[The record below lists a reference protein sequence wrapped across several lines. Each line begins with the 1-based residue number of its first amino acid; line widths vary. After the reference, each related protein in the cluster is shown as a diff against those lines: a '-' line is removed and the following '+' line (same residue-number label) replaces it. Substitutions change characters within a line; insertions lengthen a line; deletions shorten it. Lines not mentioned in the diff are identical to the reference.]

1 MTDSRERDAAGRA
14 LNARPRDELGRP
26 LPRGSIGVPRIPDDA
41 TYTPEQALIT
51 AQDLL
56 NRGRAFHAHEVFES
70 VWKSSAAADRW
81 MWRAL
86 AQLAV
91 GITHAQRENRSGAI
105 ALLRRA
111 ADTIDRPALH
121 DVDGVAL
128 AAHARA
134 LADYLEAGGEPAA
147 AALSPRLTRGQS
159 EDKPFTN

>member
-1 MTDSRERDAAGRA
+1 MTDHRERDPSGRA

-26 LPRGSIGVPRIPDDA
+26 LPRGSVGVPRISEDA
-41 TYTPEQALIT
+41 VYTPEQALST

-70 VWKSSAAADRW
+70 VWKSSAEPERW
-81 MWRAL
+81 LWRAL

-91 GITHAQRENRSGAI
+91 GITHVQRGNRSGAI

-111 ADTIDRPALH
+111 AEAIDRPNTH
-121 DVDGVAL
+121 EVDGVAL

-134 LADYLEAGGEPAA
+134 LADRLEAGDDPAA
-147 AALSPRLTRGQS
+147 GALAPQLVRGGS
-159 EDKPFTN
+159 EDRSSTN